1 MPDRPGGAIPA
12 GPVFFRDSGRGQ
24 SAFQVQR
31 SCHRAGEAGIGE
43 RLRSDEV
50 LRETTKLLPAPPMD
64 HSQAS
69 HQEGIDGIGVK
80 RGFRVARAP
89 SPDVRV
95 GHPWPPLT
103 RCRLRFAIHGFAGR
117 QRRLSEHG
125 RPLARGVERCAF
137 ITAVSCCRHGAK
149 QFTVRSSF
157 APSRRFGR
165 LAAGPRAQGPPDLG
179 GHVVADRAD
188 RPIHHRRADEA
199 TVITPR
205 GDRGERSR
213 RRA

>member
-125 RPLARGVERCAF
+125 GPLARGVERCAF

-149 QFTVRSSF
+149 QFTVPSSVS
-157 APSRRFGR
+157 AHGVSAVSPPA
-165 LAAGPRAQGPPDLG
+165 LVPRARQTSGATSSPIERTDPSIIA
-179 GHVVADRAD
+179 VPT
-188 RPIHHRRADEA
+188 RPR
-199 TVITPR
+199 
-205 GDRGERSR
+205 
-213 RRA
+213 